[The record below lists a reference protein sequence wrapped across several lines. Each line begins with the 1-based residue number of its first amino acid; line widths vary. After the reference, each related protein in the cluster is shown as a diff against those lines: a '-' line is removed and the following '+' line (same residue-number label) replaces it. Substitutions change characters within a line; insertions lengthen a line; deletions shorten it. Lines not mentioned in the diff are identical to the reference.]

1 MLVAVLLGVSVGVG
15 MCVYYV
21 RRTLHRAT
29 HVIETH
35 THGDG
40 PRARIHTTTHTPTS
54 KSARSVLFKIL
65 WSGLQVNAVA
75 LAFAFRFEDFF
86 EYYLMLQQAVMS
98 VYVCG
103 NVWKYTCVALYMCVR
118 GIYII
123 HEYTRSLMQHTRIYT
138 YTYTYTHTQVS
149 SVGASALRLKC
160 ISGLLY
166 PVYAEALVY
175 MIVPVR
181 SCIQTHIHT
190 CVFSHSL
197 TFHIQTYIYMNT
209 HSHTHSHTYTGCSPA
224 RSGNRSY
231 YVLQEQAIHA
241 DYVHCVSGAVLEW
254 VSE

>member
-1 MLVAVLLGVSVGVG
+1 VIFIIHHSIYPGLCEYPRKGPLCAVCSSGYYPSTVDGACNACAFDWFMLVAMLLGVSVGVG

-75 LAFAFRFEDFF
+75 LTFAFRFEDFF

-98 VYVCG
+98 VYVSR

-123 HEYTRSLMQHTRIYT
+123 HEYTRSHMH
-138 YTYTYTHTQVS
+138 THTF
-149 SVGASALRLKC
+149 
-160 ISGLLY
+160 IY
-166 PVYAEALVY
+166 
-175 MIVPVR
+175 I
-181 SCIQTHIHT
+181 HI
-190 CVFSHSL
+190 
-197 TFHIQTYIYMNT
+197 
-209 HSHTHSHTYTGCSPA
+209 HTYTGVQCGSVSTATP
-224 RSGNRSY
+224 
-231 YVLQEQAIHA
+231 
-241 DYVHCVSGAVLEW
+241 VHLRLIIPCLC
-254 VSE
+254 